1 MTSFTIQLPHKNNDN
16 NGTVKNRIMK
26 AIQNKLPFAK
36 WHGIHTEEDEN
47 LSVAFAGPKD

>member
-26 AIQNKLPFAK
+26 AIQEKFPFVPSGLATYV
-36 WHGIHTEEDEN
+36 GNT
-47 LSVAFAGPKD
+47 S